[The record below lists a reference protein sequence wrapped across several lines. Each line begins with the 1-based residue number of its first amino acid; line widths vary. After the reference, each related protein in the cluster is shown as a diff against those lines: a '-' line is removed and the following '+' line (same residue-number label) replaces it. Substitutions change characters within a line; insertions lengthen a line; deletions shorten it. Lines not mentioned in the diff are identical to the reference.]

1 MLQVQAQVDD
11 LQSVLDELWDRVDE
25 LKEGA
30 AKSDASYSAISWVK
44 DEVKAALGQLGAA
57 AGAPGRVSLL

>member
-1 MLQVQAQVDD
+1 MDD
-11 LQSVLDELWDRVDE
+11 LQSILDELWDRVDE

-44 DEVKAALGQLGAA
+44 DEVKAALGQIGEASGAA
-57 AGAPGRVSLL
+57 DQVCLLAWW